1 MEHSNMEISHDG
13 AQRGPLCFFA
23 RRVLSNHFWITILS
37 ILICLLAGRASQ
49 AQTRVKNV
57 LFVFSIVKYSDEML
71 KVMQPYMRDHYP
83 GSINFYYAYLED
95 IQSEENP
102 SWESQAEIYRRK
114 YAGVKMDVVIANVG
128 PSLRFALKYREKIFP
143 GVPIVFVSVS
153 KRELEGQKIGPGVT
167 GVTNPL
173 GFRETIDLALRLHP
187 DTKTIATIAG
197 LTNWDSYWLQV
208 LHSELVRYQ
217 DKVKEVDLVGNP
229 NRQMLERISSLPPH
243 TLVMFQMAPQFSD
256 QPDFGTWDLLSEVA
270 QRFPTYSVWPRFCV
284 NGCVGGVFKDPVQ
297 EWKLTAGLALRV
309 LSGERAD
316 DIPIVHNSD
325 LRAVVDWRELQRWHI
340 PESALPSGSIVRF
353 REPTLWERGRKYF
366 IGGTTLIASLGFLS
380 IYLLFERKRLNAAR
394 KEQMRL
400 TGMLVDAQEQ
410 ERIRAASELHELQ
423 VIEEGLRESEE
434 RMRLAVEAADF
445 GIWIRDLG
453 RNEIWAT
460 EKWRAIFAFEPE
472 ERLDLDTILQR
483 IHPDDRDTVRSVL
496 TQAIQ
501 GDGIYDVSFR
511 LVLPTGELR
520 WIASHGRT
528 EFDSAGKPK
537 IVRGLS
543 LDITER
549 KQADEEKQLLQQ
561 EIAHAGRVSL
571 MGQLASALAH
581 EINQPLGAILRNAEA
596 AELFLQNPS
605 PDLDE
610 IREIVADIRKDDQRA
625 GDVIDRMRGLL
636 ERHDLA
642 KRSLDVR
649 ELISNAMTLVQFEAS
664 ARQIRLEVVIKDDLP
679 PIRGD
684 AVHLQQVLL
693 NLLTNGMDALDETK
707 HENPQIRVTASLDGQ
722 QTIEIAVSDTGDGI
736 PYDKFAHIFDPFFT
750 TKANGMGMGLSI
762 SSTIIEA
769 HNGQLWAEN
778 NKDGGASFRFTLP
791 IADQDVTQ

>member
-1 MEHSNMEISHDG
+1 MEISHDG
-13 AQRGPLCFFA
+13 AQRGPLRFFA

-83 GSINFYYAYLED
+83 GPINFYYAYLED

-143 GVPIVFVSVS
+143 GVPIVFVSVNE
-153 KRELEGQKIGPGVT
+153 RELEGQKIGPGVT

-197 LTNWDSYWLQV
+197 LTNWDSYWLPV

-229 NRQMLERISSLPPH
+229 NRQMLERISSLSPH

-366 IGGTTLIASLGFLS
+366 IGGITLIASLGFLS
-380 IYLLFERKRLNAAR
+380 IYLLFERKRLNSAR

-400 TGMLVDAQEQ
+400 SGLLVEAQEQ
-410 ERIRAASELHELQ
+410 ERARAASELHELQ

-453 RNEIWAT
+453 RKEIWAT
-460 EKWRAIFAFEPE
+460 DKWRAMFAFEPE

-483 IHPDDRDTVRSVL
+483 IHSEDRDTVRSVL
-496 TQAIQ
+496 TRAIE
-501 GDGIYDVSFR
+501 GDGMYEVSFR

-543 LDITER
+543 LDITAR
-549 KQADEEKQLLQQ
+549 KQAEDEKQLLQQ

-610 IREIVADIRKDDQRA
+610 IREILADIRKDDQRA

-636 ERHDLA
+636 KRHDLA
-642 KRSLDVR
+642 TRLLDVR
-649 ELISNAMTLVQFEAS
+649 ELVSNTMTLVQFEAS

-736 PYDKFAHIFDPFFT
+736 PNDKFAHIFDPFFT

-762 SSTIIEA
+762 SCTIIEA
-769 HNGQLWAEN
+769 HNGRLWAEN

-791 IADQDVTQ
+791 IANQDVTQ